1 MILRWDVDGPYRVA
15 FSTREGGVSS
25 GRYASLN
32 LGLRTDDE
40 PANVEENRRRLCAE
54 VGADPELLTLNRQVH
69 GTTVLRALA
78 GERNTEADGLWTEEP
93 GVPLLAMTADCLPI
107 VLARTNGATPG
118 VAVLHAGWRGLAGG
132 VVAAGV
138 EALGGGRLSAAIGPG
153 IGPCCYGVHPEVAA
167 RFEPDLL
174 TEGKLD
180 LWTAAERALRAAGVD
195 EIERTDL
202 CSSCHED
209 LFFSH
214 RRDEGVT
221 GRQGVIALVA

>member
-1 MILRWDVDGPYRVA
+1 M
-15 FSTREGGVSS
+15 
-25 GRYASLN
+25 
-32 LGLRTDDE
+32 
-40 PANVEENRRRLCAE
+40 RL
-54 VGADPELLTLNRQVH
+54 
-69 GTTVLRALA
+69 
-78 GERNTEADGLWTEEP
+78 
-93 GVPLLAMTADCLPI
+93 
-107 VLARTNGATPG
+107 PG

-138 EALGGGRLSAAIGPG
+138 EALGGDRLSAAIGPG

-174 TEGKLD
+174 TEEGKLD

-195 EIERTDL
+195 EVERTDL